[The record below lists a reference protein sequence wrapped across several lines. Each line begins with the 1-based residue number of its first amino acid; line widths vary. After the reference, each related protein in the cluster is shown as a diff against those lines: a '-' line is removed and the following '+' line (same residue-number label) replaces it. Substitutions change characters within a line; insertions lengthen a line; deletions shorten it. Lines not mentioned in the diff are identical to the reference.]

1 MLLKRL
7 RFNIDY
13 PTLQDID
20 TLKRRIFPRLLKYK
34 TRGFSLCD
42 STTNIIP
49 EIVKEFEEYEK
60 KDIKRIMKLR
70 FL

>member
-1 MLLKRL
+1 MIKRKS
-7 RFNIDY
+7 
-13 PTLQDID
+13 QV
-20 TLKRRIFPRLLKYK
+20 KYK

-60 KDIKRIMKLR
+60 KDIKKIMKLR